1 MGWVVEIDIFSKNT
15 KAHKKISQVQ
25 KNSTYNIG
33 SIRQEES
40 GLSFSSILVSS
51 GSTAIELLHQK
62 PSIQSRKLS
71 TSLNMFEQ
79 VNFLWIQ
86 QTPIV
91 PDWRSTT

>member
-1 MGWVVEIDIFSKNT
+1 MGTRSDRYFLEKKNNT
-15 KAHKKISQVQ
+15 HKNFQVQ

>member
-1 MGWVVEIDIFSKNT
+1 MGTRSDRYFLEKKQHTQKFSGT
-15 KAHKKISQVQ
+15 